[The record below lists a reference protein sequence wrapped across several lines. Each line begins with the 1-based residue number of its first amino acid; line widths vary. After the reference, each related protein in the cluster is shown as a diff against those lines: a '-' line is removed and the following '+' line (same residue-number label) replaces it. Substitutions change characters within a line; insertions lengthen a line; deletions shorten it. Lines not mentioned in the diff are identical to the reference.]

1 MGIRDFFKPRQDNFL
16 RLLIEQAE
24 QTRLGLEAL
33 ASYMQTNNPQDAA
46 RVGEAEKE
54 ADELRRILIDELHR
68 TFVTPIDREDIFR
81 LSRAIDDIL
90 DYAWSTVDEM
100 QVLQIQPNPHLR
112 ELTALLAKAA
122 REIHMSMLRF
132 REHPKVAAEH
142 AVRAK
147 SIENRVES
155 VYREALADLFNGPID
170 LEHVVAM
177 LKLREVYRHISNCAD
192 RGDETA
198 NLIGDILVEMA

>member
-1 MGIRDFFKPRQDNFL
+1 MGLKEFFKPRQDNFL

-24 QTRLGLEAL
+24 QTKIGLEAL
-33 ASYMQTNNPQDAA
+33 ATYMQTNDPADAE
-46 RVGEAEKE
+46 RVGAAEKE

-100 QVLQIQPNPHLR
+100 QVLQVEPNEDLR
-112 ELTALLAKAA
+112 RLTGLLAKAA
-122 REIHMSMLRF
+122 REIHMAMLRF

-147 SIENRVES
+147 AMENRVES
-155 VYREALADLFNGPID
+155 AYREALAHLFNGPID
-170 LEHVVAM
+170 LEHVVNM

-198 NLIGDILVEMA
+198 NIIGDIIVETS